1 MPVRA
6 DIVGITLK
14 IAPDDVIE
22 CNVPP
27 YEADFAVD
35 LWRPAAGS

>member
-1 MPVRA
+1 VRA

-27 YEADFAVD
+27 YEQDFAVD
-35 LWRPAAGS
+35 LWRPADAAAT

>member
-1 MPVRA
+1 VYA
-6 DIVGITLK
+6 DIVGVALQ

-27 YEADFAVD
+27 YENEFAID
-35 LWRPAAGS
+35 LWRPAASG